1 MPISSNVLQEQAT
14 SLLINH
20 TLFYIFYY
28 FSMTKCQY
36 SLRTPASCIC
46 TIIRS
51 HIYIHTLPIGIYM
64 THPYTIYLVVARSV
78 MCENK
83 LTSNWSIITINFKFF
98 YQLFFT
104 TKSDLEKSE
113 QVFHWVEMGLQS
125 LIITVTTLCWPHTFG
140 QSLSSID

>member
-78 MCENK
+78 MCETN
-83 LTSNWSIITINFKFF
+83 LHLIDLSLQSTSNSFTNCFLLPNQTWKNQNKYFIELRWDFKV
-98 YQLFFT
+98 L
-104 TKSDLEKSE
+104 L
-113 QVFHWVEMGLQS
+113 
-125 LIITVTTLCWPHTFG
+125 
-140 QSLSSID
+140 